1 MGITTNLSRRLRQ
14 HNGAVVGGAKATRI
28 GRPWKIGL
36 TVEGFGRPTTT
47 SSSSSSSSNSSRRRK
62 SDRPIETATAVAAA
76 VTTGKIA
83 CLQFEYMWKHM
94 APKQSHGKQARLLK
108 LHHLLCKERWTT
120 KSVEARTIPLT
131 VTIYNSS
138 SNSSGD
144 DNDDDDED
152 RSDYDDDALYQLVTT
167 GSFRQIEFNT
177 LKEKDQEKDTIRSKG
192 KTRTR
197 TTTTTTA
204 TALLPEYVQ
213 VQVVQDDFA
222 DV

>member
-47 SSSSSSSSNSSRRRK
+47 TSSSSNRRK
-62 SDRPIETATAVAAA
+62 RSDRSTETATGAAA
-76 VTTGKIA
+76 ATTGKRS

-94 APKQSHGKQARLLK
+94 APKQSHGKQARLIK

-131 VTIYNSS
+131 VTIYDR
-138 SNSSGD
+138 NSSGD

-152 RSDYDDDALYQLVTT
+152 SSNYDDDAIYQLVTT
-167 GSFRQIEFNT
+167 GSSRQIGCNT
-177 LKEKDQEKDTIRSKG
+177 LKGKSRAKDTIRSKG
-192 KTRTR
+192 ETRTR
-197 TTTTTTA
+197 TRATT

>member
-1 MGITTNLSRRLRQ
+1 M
-14 HNGAVVGGAKATRI
+14 
-28 GRPWKIGL
+28 
-36 TVEGFGRPTTT
+36 
-47 SSSSSSSSNSSRRRK
+47 
-62 SDRPIETATAVAAA
+62 
-76 VTTGKIA
+76 
-83 CLQFEYMWKHM
+83 
-94 APKQSHGKQARLLK
+94 
-108 LHHLLCKERWTT
+108 
-120 KSVEARTIPLT
+120 EARTIPLT

-144 DNDDDDED
+144 DNDDDS
-152 RSDYDDDALYQLVTT
+152 SDYDDDALYQLVTT

-177 LKEKDQEKDTIRSKG
+177 LKEKDQEKDAIRSKG

>member
-1 MGITTNLSRRLRQ
+1 VGITTNLSRRLRQ

-36 TVEGFGRPTTT
+36 TVEGFDRPTTT
-47 SSSSSSSSNSSRRRK
+47 SSSSNSRKRK
-62 SDRPIETATAVAAA
+62 SDRSTETATAVASAT
-76 VTTGKIA
+76 TTGKIA

-131 VTIYNSS
+131 VTIYNSN

-144 DNDDDDED
+144 DNDDDED
-152 RSDYDDDALYQLVTT
+152 SSDYDDDALYQLVTT

-177 LKEKDQEKDTIRSKG
+177 LKGKDQEKDTIRNKG
-192 KTRTR
+192 ETR
-197 TTTTTTA
+197 TT

-213 VQVVQDDFA
+213 VHVVQDDFA